1 MLTGLVVGGVVETVR
16 CVRNGEFLP
25 LVAFLG
31 IPATS
36 LIGCVV

>member
-1 MLTGLVVGGVVETVR
+1 MLAALVVGGAVEGVR
-16 CVRNGEFLP
+16 CIWNGEFLP

-36 LIGCVV
+36 LIGSVL